1 MPFIHMQL
9 YQTLDTHRSISVRLQ
24 ATPGPCA
31 LSKQCGHPVRW
42 CASHPATARP
52 HSALLHAYHLP
63 RATAQTQALHL
74 RHWSPRSDAVST
86 GCTLL
91 SAFVSRGSPTFPFT
105 GAARPAVVKPQGL
118 RVWSRCSATS
128 QATGTSSALAG
139 TRSCGVSVA
148 SRVRARPACVLG
160 RGKCLRP
167 VLGHECPF
175 HGGDPQPCGEH
186 TWLRGKPS
194 GPGTEP

>member
-1 MPFIHMQL
+1 MLLDFSLAISGIRVCPIPTHLERTGGKLPFIHMQL

-52 HSALLHAYHLP
+52 HSALLHAHHLP

-74 RHWSPRSDAVST
+74 CHWSPRSDAVST

-118 RVWSRCSATS
+118 RVWSRSSATS

-139 TRSCGVSVA
+139 TRSCGASVA
-148 SRVRARPACVLG
+148 SRVRARPRV
-160 RGKCLRP
+160 
-167 VLGHECPF
+167 CPRV
-175 HGGDPQPCGEH
+175 GQVPP
-186 TWLRGKPS
+186 PS
-194 GPGTEP
+194 PGP